1 MQKKFT
7 LFSLKKRILAILL
20 VISFIFCALIVRL
33 FVIQVINGKSL
44 QLRATDQWT
53 RDLSIVAPRGTI
65 YDTTGSTLA
74 VSYTTYNVYV
84 RAREVTSPSKVASI
98 LSQELTLDFSSVY
111 QKISNKNVSEVLIKM
126 QVDGET
132 AEAIYNHKLDGVY
145 LAENSDRYYPN
156 GNLLTQ
162 VLGFISIDNVGQTGV
177 EAYYNDILSGTD
189 GYSYVQSD
197 LQGKEIGGS
206 LRYYYPAT
214 AGSDITLTIDSKMQL
229 ILEQVLEQIMEEQQA
244 KNVSGLIMNAK
255 TGEILSISSKPSF
268 DLNDVPRDDLEAL
281 FDQSRVKLVTDIYEP
296 GSTFK
301 ILTVAAALEAGVC
314 TLDDTFYCPGYRI
327 IDGERIKC
335 WKTIG
340 HGNQTLAEAFSNS
353 CNCCFMDLALRLGVD
368 RFYEYMEKFGLGQ
381 QTGIDISGEGSGM
394 LMAKSQVRT
403 VDLARMGF
411 GHAVALTPIQ
421 LLTAVAAIV
430 NGGTYNEPHI
440 LSSIT
445 DATSGETQT
454 IESSVRSTGVV
465 SSETSQTVNYLLEL
479 AENKT
484 GKYTF
489 VEGYNVGGKTGT
501 AQKYSE
507 SGGIAQGK
515 YISSFI
521 GTYPADDPEYIVF
534 IMVDEP
540 SAGAYYGSI
549 VAAPYGKIVFS
560 NLFDYLNEPKQDESV
575 VIEYVDMPNVV
586 GLSLADAAVALKN
599 LGLYYELDGEG
610 EYITSQL
617 PPAGTSL
624 QVGTTVVLIT

>member
-1 MQKKFT
+1 MQKYFT
-7 LFSLKKRILAILL
+7 LFSLKKRILAVLL
-20 VISFIFCALIVRL
+20 CISFIFCALVVRL
-33 FVIQVINGKSL
+33 FVLQIVNGSSL

-53 RDLSIVAPRGTI
+53 RDLAIVAPRGSI
-65 YDTTGSTLA
+65 YDRTGSTLA

-84 RAREVTSPSKVASI
+84 RAREVTSPSKTATL
-98 LSQELTLDFSSVY
+98 LSQALELDFSTVY
-111 QKISNKNVSEVLIKM
+111 QKVSNRKVSEVLIKM

-132 AEAIYNHKLDGVY
+132 AEIIYNYKLDGVY

-162 VLGFISIDNVGQTGV
+162 VLGFISVDNVGQTGV
-177 EAYYNDILSGTD
+177 EAYYNDYLKGSD

-206 LRYYYPAT
+206 LRYYYPAS
-214 AGSDITLTIDSKMQL
+214 AGSNLTLTIDSKMQL
-229 ILEQVLEQIMEEQQA
+229 IVEQTLEQIMEEQKA
-244 KNVSGLIMNAK
+244 KGVAGMIMNAK
-255 TGEILSISSKPSF
+255 TGEILALSNKPSF

-314 TLDDTFYCPGYRI
+314 SLDDTFYCPGYRI
-327 IDGERIKC
+327 IDGVRIRC
-335 WKTIG
+335 WRTIG

-368 RFYEYMEKFGLGQ
+368 RFYEYMTKFGLGVK
-381 QTGIDISGEGSGM
+381 TGIDIAGEGSGM
-394 LMAKSQVRT
+394 LMAKSLVKN

-421 LLTAVAAIV
+421 LLTAVAGII
-430 NGGTYNEPHI
+430 NGGTYNQPRI
-440 LSSIT
+440 LK
-445 DATSGETQT
+445 
-454 IESSVRSTGVV
+454 SVSKD
-465 SSETSQTVNYLLEL
+465 SETTEFESTTRTQNLVSEQTSAIVNSLLEG

-507 SGGIAQGK
+507 SGGIDQGK

-521 GTYPADDPEYIVF
+521 GTYPADNPEYLVF
-534 IMVDEP
+534 VMVDEP
-540 SAGAYYGSI
+540 GAGAYYGSI
-549 VAAPYGKIVFS
+549 VAAPYGKIIFTE
-560 NLFDYLNEPKQDESV
+560 LFDYLNEEKQDPSV
-575 VIEYVDMPNVV
+575 VTEYVTMPNLV
-586 GLSLADAAVALKN
+586 GLSLTDAAVELKKI
-599 LGLYYELDGEG
+599 GLYYELDGEG
-610 EYITSQL
+610 EYVTAQL
-617 PPAGTSL
+617 PPPNTSI
-624 QVGTTVVLIT
+624 QVGTTIVLIT

>member
-1 MQKKFT
+1 MQKYFT
-7 LFSLKKRILAILL
+7 LFSLKKRILAVLL
-20 VISFIFCALIVRL
+20 CISFIFCALVVRL
-33 FVIQVINGKSL
+33 FVLQIVNSSSL

-53 RDLSIVAPRGTI
+53 RDLAIVAPRGSI
-65 YDTTGSTLA
+65 YDRTGSTLA

-84 RAREVTSPSKVASI
+84 RAREVTSPSRAATL
-98 LSQELTLDFSSVY
+98 LSQALELDFSTVY
-111 QKISNKNVSEVLIKM
+111 QKVSNRKVSEVLIKM

-132 AEAIYNHKLDGVY
+132 AEIIYNYKLDGVY

-162 VLGFISIDNVGQTGV
+162 VLGFISVDNVGQTGV
-177 EAYYNDILSGTD
+177 EAYYNDYLKGSD

-206 LRYYYPAT
+206 LRYYYPAS
-214 AGSDITLTIDSKMQL
+214 AGSNLTLTIDSKMQL
-229 ILEQVLEQIMEEQQA
+229 IVEQTLEQIMEEQKA
-244 KNVSGLIMNAK
+244 KGVAGMIMNAK
-255 TGEILSISSKPSF
+255 TGEILALSNKPSF

-301 ILTVAAALEAGVC
+301 ILTVAAALEAAVC
-314 TLDDTFYCPGYRI
+314 SLDDTFYCPGYRI
-327 IDGERIKC
+327 IDGVRIRC
-335 WKTIG
+335 WRTIG

-368 RFYEYMEKFGLGQ
+368 RFYEYMTKFGLGVK
-381 QTGIDISGEGSGM
+381 TGIDIAGEGSGM
-394 LMAKSQVRT
+394 LMAKSLVKN

-421 LLTAVAAIV
+421 LLTAVAGII
-430 NGGTYNEPHI
+430 NGGTYNQPRI
-440 LSSIT
+440 LK
-445 DATSGETQT
+445 
-454 IESSVRSTGVV
+454 SVSKD
-465 SSETSQTVNYLLEL
+465 SETTEIEGTTRTQNLVSAQTSAIVNSLLEG

-507 SGGIAQGK
+507 SGGIDQGK

-521 GTYPADDPEYIVF
+521 GTYPADNPEYLVF
-534 IMVDEP
+534 VMVDEP
-540 SAGAYYGSI
+540 GAGAYYGSI
-549 VAAPYGKIVFS
+549 VAAPYGKIIFTE
-560 NLFDYLNEPKQDESV
+560 LFDYLNEEKQDPSV
-575 VIEYVDMPNVV
+575 VTEYVTMPNLV
-586 GLSLADAAVALKN
+586 GLSLTDAAVELKKI
-599 LGLYYELDGEG
+599 GLYYELDGEG
-610 EYITSQL
+610 EYVTAQL
-617 PPAGTSL
+617 PPPNTSI
-624 QVGTTVVLIT
+624 QVGTTIVLIT

>member
-1 MQKKFT
+1 M
-7 LFSLKKRILAILL
+7 LL
-20 VISFIFCALIVRL
+20 VISFIFCSLVVRL
-33 FVIQVINGKSL
+33 FVIQIINGGSL

-53 RDLSIVAPRGTI
+53 RDLSIIAPRGTI
-65 YDTTGSTLA
+65 YDRTGSSLA

-84 RAREVTSPSKVASI
+84 RAREVTSPSKVASV
-98 LSQELTLDFSSVY
+98 LSSELELDFSSVY
-111 QKISNKNVSEVLIKM
+111 EKITNRKVSEVLIKM
-126 QVDGET
+126 QVDGEQ
-132 AEAIYNHKLDGVY
+132 AENIYNHRLDGVY

-156 GNLLTQ
+156 GNLMTQ
-162 VLGFISIDNVGQTGV
+162 VLGFISIDNVGQTGI
-177 EAYYNDILSGTD
+177 EAYYNDYLKGKD

-206 LRYYYPAT
+206 LRYYIPAEV
-214 AGSDITLTIDSKMQL
+214 GSDLVLTLDSKMQL
-229 ILEQVLEQIMEEQQA
+229 ILEQALEQIMTEQKA
-244 KNVSGLIMNAK
+244 KATAGMIMNAK
-255 TGEILSISSKPSF
+255 TGETLALSNKPSF
-268 DLNDVPRDDLEAL
+268 DLNDVPRDDLTAL
-281 FDQSRVKLVTDIYEP
+281 FDNSKVKIVTDVYEP

-301 ILTVAAALEAGVC
+301 ILTVAAALEEGL
-314 TLDDTFYCPGYRI
+314 TSLDDTFYCPGYRI

-340 HGNQTLAEAFSNS
+340 HGQQTLVEAFSNS

-368 RFYEYMEKFGLGQ
+368 KFYEYMQKFGLGSK
-381 QTGIDISGEGSGM
+381 TGVDIAGEGSGI

-411 GHAVALTPIQ
+411 GHAVALTPMQ
-421 LLTAVAAIV
+421 LLSAVASIV
-430 NGGTYNEPHI
+430 NGGTYNVPRVLGEVI
-440 LSSIT
+440 AS
-445 DATSGETQT
+445 SGERTEVQGKVKEKGIISAQT
-454 IESSVRSTGVV
+454 SA
-465 SSETSQTVNYLLEL
+465 QVNLLLEK

-484 GKYTF
+484 GNYTF

-521 GTYPADDPEYIVF
+521 GTYPADDPQYLVF

-560 NLFDYLNEPKQDESV
+560 NLFDYLGEKKQDESV
-575 VIEYVDMPNVV
+575 TINYVEMPSLV
-586 GLSLADAAVALKN
+586 GDSLADAGSKLKALN
-599 LGLYYELDGEG
+599 LCYELDGEG
-610 EYITSQL
+610 EFVLAQL
-617 PPAGTSL
+617 PPAGSML
-624 QVGTTVVLIT
+624 AEGTYVVLIT

>member
-1 MQKKFT
+1 MQKSFT
-7 LFSLKKRILAILL
+7 LFSLKKRILAVLL
-20 VISFIFCALIVRL
+20 VISFIFCSLVVRL
-33 FVIQVINGKSL
+33 FVIQIINGGSL

-53 RDLSIVAPRGTI
+53 RDLSIIAPRGTI
-65 YDTTGSTLA
+65 YDRTGSSLA

-84 RAREVTSPSKVASI
+84 RAREVTSPSKVASV
-98 LSQELTLDFSSVY
+98 LSSELELDFSSVY
-111 QKISNKNVSEVLIKM
+111 EKITNRKVSEVLIKM
-126 QVDGET
+126 QVDGEQ
-132 AEAIYNHKLDGVY
+132 AENIYNHRLDGVY

-156 GNLLTQ
+156 GNLMTQ
-162 VLGFISIDNVGQTGV
+162 VLGFISIDNVGQTGI
-177 EAYYNDILSGTD
+177 EAYYNDYLKGKD

-206 LRYYYPAT
+206 LRYYIPAEV
-214 AGSDITLTIDSKMQL
+214 GSDLVLTLDSKMQL
-229 ILEQVLEQIMEEQQA
+229 ILEQALEQIMTEQKA
-244 KNVSGLIMNAK
+244 KATAGMIMNAK
-255 TGEILSISSKPSF
+255 TGEILALSNKPSF
-268 DLNDVPRDDLEAL
+268 DLNDVPRDDLTAL
-281 FDQSRVKLVTDIYEP
+281 FDNSKVKIVTDVYEP

-301 ILTVAAALEAGVC
+301 ILTVAGALEEGL
-314 TLDDTFYCPGYRI
+314 TSLDDTFYCPGYRI

-340 HGNQTLAEAFSNS
+340 HGQQTLVEAFSNS

-368 RFYEYMEKFGLGQ
+368 KFYEYMQKFGLGSK
-381 QTGIDISGEGSGM
+381 TGVDIAGEGSGI

-411 GHAVALTPIQ
+411 GHAVALTPMQ
-421 LLTAVAAIV
+421 LLSAVASIV
-430 NGGTYNEPHI
+430 NGGTYNVPRVLGEVI
-440 LSSIT
+440 AS
-445 DATSGETQT
+445 SGERTEVQGKVKEKGIISAQT
-454 IESSVRSTGVV
+454 SA
-465 SSETSQTVNYLLEL
+465 QVNYLLEK

-484 GKYTF
+484 GNYTF

-521 GTYPADDPEYIVF
+521 GTYPADDPQYLVF

-560 NLFDYLNEPKQDESV
+560 NLFEYLGEKKQDESV
-575 VIEYVDMPNVV
+575 TVNYVEMPNLV
-586 GLSLADAAVALKN
+586 GDSLADAAAKLKALN
-599 LGLYYELDGEG
+599 LCYELDGEG
-610 EYITSQL
+610 EFVLAQL
-617 PPAGTSL
+617 PPAGSML
-624 QVGTTVVLIT
+624 AEGTYVVLIT

>member
-1 MQKKFT
+1 MQKYFT
-7 LFSLKKRILAILL
+7 LFSLKKRILAVLL
-20 VISFIFCALIVRL
+20 CISFIFCALVVRL
-33 FVIQVINGKSL
+33 FVLQIVNGSSL

-53 RDLSIVAPRGTI
+53 RDLAIVAPRGSI
-65 YDTTGSTLA
+65 YDRTGSTLA

-84 RAREVTSPSKVASI
+84 RAREVTSPSRTATL
-98 LSQELTLDFSSVY
+98 LSQALELDFSTVY
-111 QKISNKNVSEVLIKM
+111 QKVSNRKVSEVLIKM

-132 AEAIYNHKLDGVY
+132 AEIIYNYKLDGVY

-162 VLGFISIDNVGQTGV
+162 VLGFISVDNVGQTGV
-177 EAYYNDILSGTD
+177 EAYYNDYLKGSD

-206 LRYYYPAT
+206 LRYYYPAS
-214 AGSDITLTIDSKMQL
+214 AGSNLTLTIDSKMQL
-229 ILEQVLEQIMEEQQA
+229 IVEQTLEQIMEEQKA
-244 KNVSGLIMNAK
+244 KGVAGMIMNAK
-255 TGEILSISSKPSF
+255 TGEILALSNKPSF
-268 DLNDVPRDDLEAL
+268 DLNDVPRDDLETL

-314 TLDDTFYCPGYRI
+314 SLDDTFYCPGYRI
-327 IDGERIKC
+327 IDGVRIRC
-335 WKTIG
+335 WRTIG

-368 RFYEYMEKFGLGQ
+368 RFYEYMTKFGLGVK
-381 QTGIDISGEGSGM
+381 TGIDIAGEGSGM
-394 LMAKSQVRT
+394 LMAKSLVKN

-421 LLTAVAAIV
+421 LLTAVAGII
-430 NGGTYNEPHI
+430 NGGTYNQPRI
-440 LSSIT
+440 LK
-445 DATSGETQT
+445 
-454 IESSVRSTGVV
+454 SVSKD
-465 SSETSQTVNYLLEL
+465 SETTEFESTTRTQNLVSAQTSAIVNSLLEG

-507 SGGIAQGK
+507 SGGIDQGK

-521 GTYPADDPEYIVF
+521 GTYPADNPEYLVF
-534 IMVDEP
+534 VMVDEP
-540 SAGAYYGSI
+540 GAGAYYGSI
-549 VAAPYGKIVFS
+549 VAAPYGKIIFTE
-560 NLFDYLNEPKQDESV
+560 LFDYLNEEKQDPSV
-575 VIEYVDMPNVV
+575 VTEYVTMPNLV
-586 GLSLADAAVALKN
+586 GLSLTEAAVELKKI
-599 LGLYYELDGEG
+599 GLYYELDGEG
-610 EYITSQL
+610 EYVTAQL
-617 PPAGTSL
+617 PPPNTSI
-624 QVGTTVVLIT
+624 QVGTTIVLIT

>member
-1 MQKKFT
+1 M
-7 LFSLKKRILAILL
+7 LL
-20 VISFIFCALIVRL
+20 VISFIFCSLVVRL
-33 FVIQVINGKSL
+33 FVIQIINGGSL

-53 RDLSIVAPRGTI
+53 RDLSIIAPRGTI
-65 YDTTGSTLA
+65 YDRTGSSLA

-84 RAREVTSPSKVASI
+84 RAREVTSPSKVASV
-98 LSQELTLDFSSVY
+98 LSSELELDFSSVY
-111 QKISNKNVSEVLIKM
+111 EKTTNRKVSEVLIKM
-126 QVDGET
+126 QVDGEQ
-132 AEAIYNHKLDGVY
+132 AENIYNHRLDGVY

-156 GNLLTQ
+156 GNLMTQ
-162 VLGFISIDNVGQTGV
+162 VLGFISIDNVGQTGI
-177 EAYYNDILSGTD
+177 EAYYNDYLKGKD

-206 LRYYYPAT
+206 LRYYIPAEV
-214 AGSDITLTIDSKMQL
+214 GSDLVLTLDSKMQL
-229 ILEQVLEQIMEEQQA
+229 ILEQALEQIMTEQKA
-244 KNVSGLIMNAK
+244 KATAGMIMNAK
-255 TGEILSISSKPSF
+255 TGEILALSNKPSF
-268 DLNDVPRDDLEAL
+268 DLNDVPRDDLTAL
-281 FDQSRVKLVTDIYEP
+281 FDNSKVKIVTDVYEP

-301 ILTVAAALEAGVC
+301 ILTVAGALEEGL
-314 TLDDTFYCPGYRI
+314 TSLDDTFYCPGYRI

-340 HGNQTLAEAFSNS
+340 HGQQTLVEAFSNS

-368 RFYEYMEKFGLGQ
+368 KFYEYMQKFGLGSK
-381 QTGIDISGEGSGM
+381 TGVDIAGEGSGI

-411 GHAVALTPIQ
+411 GHAVALTPMQ
-421 LLTAVAAIV
+421 LLSAVASIV
-430 NGGTYNEPHI
+430 NGGTYNVPRVLGEVI
-440 LSSIT
+440 AS
-445 DATSGETQT
+445 SGERTEVQGKVKEKGIISAQT
-454 IESSVRSTGVV
+454 SA
-465 SSETSQTVNYLLEL
+465 QVNYLLEK

-484 GKYTF
+484 GNYTF

-521 GTYPADDPEYIVF
+521 GTYPADDPQYLVF

-560 NLFDYLNEPKQDESV
+560 NLFDYLGEKKQDESV
-575 VIEYVDMPNVV
+575 TINYVEMPNLV
-586 GLSLADAAVALKN
+586 GDSLADAAAKLKALN
-599 LGLYYELDGEG
+599 LCYELDGEG
-610 EYITSQL
+610 EFVLAQL
-617 PPAGTSL
+617 PPAGSML
-624 QVGTTVVLIT
+624 AEGTYVVLIT

>member
-1 MQKKFT
+1 MQKYFT
-7 LFSLKKRILAILL
+7 LFSLKKRILAVLL
-20 VISFIFCALIVRL
+20 CISFIFCALVVRL
-33 FVIQVINGKSL
+33 FVLQIVNGSSL

-53 RDLSIVAPRGTI
+53 RDLAIVAPRGSI
-65 YDTTGSTLA
+65 YDRTGSTLA

-84 RAREVTSPSKVASI
+84 RAREVTSPSKTATL
-98 LSQELTLDFSSVY
+98 LSQTLDLDFSTVY
-111 QKISNKNVSEVLIKM
+111 QKVSNRKVSEVLIKM

-132 AEAIYNHKLDGVY
+132 AEIIYNYKLDGVY

-162 VLGFISIDNVGQTGV
+162 VLGFISVDNVGQTGV
-177 EAYYNDILSGTD
+177 EAYYNDYLKGSD

-206 LRYYYPAT
+206 LRYYYPAS
-214 AGSDITLTIDSKMQL
+214 AGSNLTLTIDSKMQL
-229 ILEQVLEQIMEEQQA
+229 IVEQTLEQIMEEQKA
-244 KNVSGLIMNAK
+244 KGVAGMIMNAK
-255 TGEILSISSKPSF
+255 TGEILALSNKPSF

-314 TLDDTFYCPGYRI
+314 SLDDTFYCPGYRI
-327 IDGERIKC
+327 IDGVRIRC
-335 WKTIG
+335 WRTIG

-368 RFYEYMEKFGLGQ
+368 RFYEYMTKFGLGVK
-381 QTGIDISGEGSGM
+381 TGIDIAGEGSGM
-394 LMAKSQVRT
+394 LMAKSLVKN

-421 LLTAVAAIV
+421 LLTAVAGII
-430 NGGTYNEPHI
+430 NGGTYNQPRI
-440 LSSIT
+440 LK
-445 DATSGETQT
+445 
-454 IESSVRSTGVV
+454 SVSKD
-465 SSETSQTVNYLLEL
+465 SETTEFESTTRTQNLVSAQTSAIVNSLLEG

-507 SGGIAQGK
+507 SGGIDQGK

-521 GTYPADDPEYIVF
+521 GTYPADNPEYLVF
-534 IMVDEP
+534 VMVDEP
-540 SAGAYYGSI
+540 GAGAYYGSI
-549 VAAPYGKIVFS
+549 VAAPYGKIIFTE
-560 NLFDYLNEPKQDESV
+560 LFDYLNEEKQDPSV
-575 VIEYVDMPNVV
+575 VTEYVTMPNLV
-586 GLSLADAAVALKN
+586 GLSLTDAAVELKKI
-599 LGLYYELDGEG
+599 GLYYELDGEG
-610 EYITSQL
+610 EYVTAQL
-617 PPAGTSL
+617 PPPNTSI
-624 QVGTTVVLIT
+624 QVGTTIVLIT

>member
-1 MQKKFT
+1 MQKSFT
-7 LFSLKKRILAILL
+7 LFSLKKRILAVLL
-20 VISFIFCALIVRL
+20 VISFIFCSLVVRL
-33 FVIQVINGKSL
+33 FVIQIINGGSL

-53 RDLSIVAPRGTI
+53 RDLSIIAPRGTI
-65 YDTTGSTLA
+65 YDRTGSSLA

-84 RAREVTSPSKVASI
+84 RAREVTSPSKVASV
-98 LSQELTLDFSSVY
+98 LSSELELDFSSVY
-111 QKISNKNVSEVLIKM
+111 EKTTNRKVSEVLIKM
-126 QVDGET
+126 QVDGEQ
-132 AEAIYNHKLDGVY
+132 AENIYNHRLDGVY

-156 GNLLTQ
+156 GNLMTQ
-162 VLGFISIDNVGQTGV
+162 VLGFISIDNVGQTGI
-177 EAYYNDILSGTD
+177 EAYYNDYLKGKD

-206 LRYYYPAT
+206 LRYYIPAEV
-214 AGSDITLTIDSKMQL
+214 GSDLVLTLDSKMQL
-229 ILEQVLEQIMEEQQA
+229 ILEQALEQIMTEQKA
-244 KNVSGLIMNAK
+244 KATAGMIMNAK
-255 TGEILSISSKPSF
+255 TGEILALSNKPSF
-268 DLNDVPRDDLEAL
+268 DLNDVPRDDLTAL
-281 FDQSRVKLVTDIYEP
+281 FDNSKVKIVTDVYEP

-301 ILTVAAALEAGVC
+301 ILTVAGALEEGL
-314 TLDDTFYCPGYRI
+314 TSLDDTFYCPGYRI

-340 HGNQTLAEAFSNS
+340 HGQQTLVEAFSNS

-368 RFYEYMEKFGLGQ
+368 KFYEYMQKFGLGSK
-381 QTGIDISGEGSGM
+381 TGVDIAGEGSGI

-411 GHAVALTPIQ
+411 GHAVALTPMQ
-421 LLTAVAAIV
+421 LLSAVASIV
-430 NGGTYNEPHI
+430 NGGTYNVPRVLGEVI
-440 LSSIT
+440 AS
-445 DATSGETQT
+445 SGERTEVQGKVKEKGIISAQT
-454 IESSVRSTGVV
+454 SA
-465 SSETSQTVNYLLEL
+465 QVNYLLEK

-484 GKYTF
+484 GNYTF

-521 GTYPADDPEYIVF
+521 GTYPADDPQYLVF

-560 NLFDYLNEPKQDESV
+560 NLFDYLGEKKQDESV
-575 VIEYVDMPNVV
+575 TINYVEMPNLV
-586 GLSLADAAVALKN
+586 GDSLADAAAKLKALN
-599 LGLYYELDGEG
+599 LCYELDGEG
-610 EYITSQL
+610 EFVLAQL
-617 PPAGTSL
+617 PPAGSML
-624 QVGTTVVLIT
+624 AEGTYVVLIT

>member
-1 MQKKFT
+1 M
-7 LFSLKKRILAILL
+7 LL
-20 VISFIFCALIVRL
+20 VISFIFCSLVVRL
-33 FVIQVINGKSL
+33 FVIQIINGGSL

-53 RDLSIVAPRGTI
+53 RDLSIIAPRGTI
-65 YDTTGSTLA
+65 YDRTGSSLA

-84 RAREVTSPSKVASI
+84 RAREVTSPSKVASV
-98 LSQELTLDFSSVY
+98 LSSELELDFSSVY
-111 QKISNKNVSEVLIKM
+111 EKITNRKVSEVLIKM
-126 QVDGET
+126 QVDGEQ
-132 AEAIYNHKLDGVY
+132 AENIYNHRLDGVY

-156 GNLLTQ
+156 GNLMTQ
-162 VLGFISIDNVGQTGV
+162 VLGFISIDNVGQTGI
-177 EAYYNDILSGTD
+177 EAYYNDYLKGKD

-206 LRYYYPAT
+206 LRYYIPAEV
-214 AGSDITLTIDSKMQL
+214 GSDLVLTLDSKMQL
-229 ILEQVLEQIMEEQQA
+229 ILEQALEQIMTEQKA
-244 KNVSGLIMNAK
+244 KATAGMIMNAK
-255 TGEILSISSKPSF
+255 TGEILALSNKPSF
-268 DLNDVPRDDLEAL
+268 DLNDVPRDDLTAL
-281 FDQSRVKLVTDIYEP
+281 FDNSKVKIVTDVYEP

-301 ILTVAAALEAGVC
+301 ILTVAAALEEGL
-314 TLDDTFYCPGYRI
+314 TSLDDTFYCPGYRI

-340 HGNQTLAEAFSNS
+340 HGQQTLVEAFSNS

-368 RFYEYMEKFGLGQ
+368 KFYEYMQKFGLGNE
-381 QTGIDISGEGSGM
+381 TGVDIAGEGSGI

-411 GHAVALTPIQ
+411 GHAVALTPMQ
-421 LLTAVAAIV
+421 LLSAVASIV
-430 NGGTYNEPHI
+430 NGGTYNVPRVLGEVI
-440 LSSIT
+440 ASNGERTEVQGKVKEKGIIS
-445 DATSGETQT
+445 AQTSAQ
-454 IESSVRSTGVV
+454 
-465 SSETSQTVNYLLEL
+465 VNYLLEK

-484 GKYTF
+484 GSYTF

-521 GTYPADDPEYIVF
+521 GTYPADDPQYLVF

-560 NLFDYLNEPKQDESV
+560 NLFDYLGEKKQDESV
-575 VIEYVDMPNVV
+575 TINYVEMPNLV
-586 GLSLADAAVALKN
+586 GDSLADAAAKLKALN
-599 LGLYYELDGEG
+599 LCYELDGEG
-610 EYITSQL
+610 EFVLAQL
-617 PPAGTSL
+617 PPAGSML
-624 QVGTTVVLIT
+624 AEGTYVVLIT